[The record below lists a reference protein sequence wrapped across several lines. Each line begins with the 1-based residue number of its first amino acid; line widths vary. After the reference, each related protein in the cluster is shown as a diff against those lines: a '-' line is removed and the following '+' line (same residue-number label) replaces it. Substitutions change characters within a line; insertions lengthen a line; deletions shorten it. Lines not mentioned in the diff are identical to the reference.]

1 MAKESSYVIPF
12 IMPCFYSEDMD
23 ENPDY
28 FLCLLKHISSK
39 YENYCKGKILD
50 NTTTIFGFLLIFYYC
65 LLKSKNLKSN
75 DEVKLYY
82 KENLEIINSD
92 IKGFD
97 LEGLKFEI
105 ENLIY
110 DNKKTNNG
118 IKTKR
123 QIYDHKTMDC
133 NSDIKKGIDWFYK
146 EFFNYC
152 EEQKLNYDNKIRP
165 HIFELKKVYFVG
177 SKNFKDSCKF
187 YYLSEIIDMDKYF
200 EYLYIDELNLD
211 SYTLHECSCEGYDC
225 KYMIALFNNE
235 EVDIIDEVGKDIE
248 NM

>member
-105 ENLIY
+105 ENLMY

-133 NSDIKKGIDWFYK
+133 NSDIKKASI
-146 EFFNYC
+146 
-152 EEQKLNYDNKIRP
+152 
-165 HIFELKKVYFVG
+165 G
-177 SKNFKDSCKF
+177 SIKNFLITAKNK
-187 YYLSEIIDMDKYF
+187 
-200 EYLYIDELNLD
+200 N
-211 SYTLHECSCEGYDC
+211 
-225 KYMIALFNNE
+225 
-235 EVDIIDEVGKDIE
+235 
-248 NM
+248 